1 MGLGCW
7 VRLWTSGSSA
17 GVWPSPVSW
26 PMSRRKDCSRANWI
40 RLRSRFR
47 ATPANH
53 RMEVREARL
62 FPSKL
67 ERAQSTICA
76 LALAVSFSTW
86 FLVIRAPLWLDETV
100 SLFLIQ
106 GGLKGILSRPVWPDS
121 PIYSC
126 LLLIW
131 TTIFGTSE
139 IMLRV
144 SSLVPMFVAV
154 YLLYRAERQLF
165 PQDVAVLTAAIFCLH
180 PIIIFAAVDVRPYA
194 MAALVL
200 NATILALVDLR
211 HNIGNWLPALFG
223 LLAAGVVEFQMLFA
237 AVLPALLL
245 CFVAA
250 KVGQRKVLWR
260 QLGIALLV
268 FAVAIVPVIPRVRN
282 MAHTS
287 GTHVFSEAPRF
298 MQLVSTLTVRG
309 LVFVL
314 IVFLLVAAY
323 RRQLD
328 LGSWDRW

>member
-1 MGLGCW
+1 
-7 VRLWTSGSSA
+7 
-17 GVWPSPVSW
+17 
-26 PMSRRKDCSRANWI
+26 
-40 RLRSRFR
+40 
-47 ATPANH
+47 
-53 RMEVREARL
+53 MEVREARL

-154 YLLYRAERQLF
+154 YLLYRAARQLF

-180 PIIIFAAVDVRPYA
+180 PIIIFAAVKF
-194 MAALVL
+194 
-200 NATILALVDLR
+200 IL
-211 HNIGNWLPALFG
+211 P
-223 LLAAGVVEFQMLFA
+223 
-237 AVLPALLL
+237 
-245 CFVAA
+245 
-250 KVGQRKVLWR
+250 
-260 QLGIALLV
+260 
-268 FAVAIVPVIPRVRN
+268 
-282 MAHTS
+282 
-287 GTHVFSEAPRF
+287 
-298 MQLVSTLTVRG
+298 
-309 LVFVL
+309 
-314 IVFLLVAAY
+314 FLLGVQFERTINFEPNFKTQNIVITY
-323 RRQLD
+323 K
-328 LGSWDRW
+328 